1 MSLVVCRC
9 VHLMKLVPKY
19 VFIQLNMRY
28 KFINPALSRM
38 ECGSSDFFFFF
49 WLCLEIMSISS
60 FFFMSLVASRE
71 VRMALS

>member
-38 ECGSSDFFFFF
+38 ECGSSDFFVV
-49 WLCLEIMSISS
+49 LA
-60 FFFMSLVASRE
+60 VSRDHE
-71 VRMALS
+71 HQ